1 MVAQPY
7 FNEPGFE
14 GMKGTRHGNAGARQY
29 NARTRA
35 STLKVAML
43 EHSVNP
49 SEVFCDVSEYALR
62 IPFKMSQNILD
73 PGPLAPWINPL
84 DGRPNRCNQVI
95 EQHFLHKQRSILR
108 QCDIWELLAKEDA
121 EKVFSFR
128 KYREAGASLAC

>member
-73 PGPLAPWINPL
+73 PGPLAP
-84 DGRPNRCNQVI
+84 
-95 EQHFLHKQRSILR
+95 
-108 QCDIWELLAKEDA
+108 
-121 EKVFSFR
+121 
-128 KYREAGASLAC
+128 